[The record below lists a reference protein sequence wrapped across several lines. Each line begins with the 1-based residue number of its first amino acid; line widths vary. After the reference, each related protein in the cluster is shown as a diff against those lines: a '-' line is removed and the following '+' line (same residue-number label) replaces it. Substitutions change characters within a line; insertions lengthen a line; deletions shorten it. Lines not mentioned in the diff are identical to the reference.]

1 MKNQLVVVFLFG
13 FLMSLLDETWAI
25 EPTIVTKT
33 FTSSQALFANPERG
47 WITHRFSDDLYG
59 INSLRNS
66 AEKLSLVLIKID
78 ISAYKNSSH
87 IGQMKLTEIR
97 SALNNCRQQGLK
109 VIMRSAYSWDS
120 VLAPEPKS
128 IATVQTHIM
137 DMKPIYY
144 EYEDIIVAVEMGMF
158 GPWGEMH
165 SSYFSTTNTEFYYP
179 IKTTALKQ
187 VHSTYMS
194 ALPITRSV
202 IVRTPYYIRQIV
214 GSDIPLSSAE
224 AYTNTGKART
234 GYHNDAY
241 LASSDDEG
249 TFSYGWSRA
258 KELTYINQMTRYAF
272 FGGESFG
279 TPNSKYNNAQNAM
292 LESKQQHMT
301 YLHRDYYT
309 PIYNAWGTSVKQDF
323 TRKLGYRF
331 ELKSLSYSQEVA
343 PGGIL
348 AFSLK
353 VQNTGFSAM
362 HLTRPV
368 NLILDN
374 GKTGS
379 ARIKYQTTLSVNPR
393 NWTPEGNV
401 TSIDR
406 KLRIPA
412 NINQGVWQ
420 LLLILPDSNAL
431 LQTDVRYTVQF
442 ANENIWNADGTHVLT
457 KDISIRSSAQG
468 SRTNETKFQEI

>member
-1 MKNQLVVVFLFG
+1 MKNKHVIILLFG
-13 FLMSLLDETWAI
+13 FLISSWQNTLAI
-25 EPTIVTKT
+25 EPVSVTKA
-33 FTSSQALFANPERG
+33 FVSSQALFANPERG
-47 WITHRFSDDLYG
+47 WITHRFSNDLYG
-59 INSLRNS
+59 INSLRSS

-87 IGQMKLTEIR
+87 IGQTKLNEIR
-97 SALNNCRQQGLK
+97 IALNSCRQQGLK
-109 VIMRSAYSWDS
+109 VIMRSAYAWDS
-120 VLAPEPKS
+120 VLAPEPKN
-128 IATVQTHIM
+128 IETVKTHIM

-165 SSYFSTTNTEFYYP
+165 SSYFSTINTQFYYP
-179 IKTTALKQ
+179 IKTTALIQ
-187 VHSTYMS
+187 VHTTYMD

-202 IVRTPYYIRQIV
+202 LVRTPYYIRQIFS
-214 GSDIPLSSAE
+214 SDKPIEPVE
-224 AYTNTGKART
+224 ASNNTAKART

-241 LASSDDEG
+241 LASSDDAG

-258 KELTYINQMTRYAF
+258 KELAYINQMTRYAF

-309 PIYNAWGTSVKQDF
+309 PIYNAWGTSVKEDF

-331 ELKSLSYSQEVA
+331 ELKTLSYSKEVA

-368 NLILDN
+368 VLILDN
-374 GKTGS
+374 GKTGT
-379 ARIKYQTTLSVNPR
+379 ARIRYQTILTVDPR
-393 NWTPEGNV
+393 SWTPEVNS

-412 NINQGVWQ
+412 NIIQGVWQ
-420 LLLILPDSNAL
+420 LLLTLPDSNTR
-431 LQTDVRYTVQF
+431 LQSDVRYTVQF
-442 ANENIWNADGTHVLT
+442 ANENIWNTDGTLVLT
-457 KDISIRSSAQG
+457 NDISITSSAQG
-468 SRTNETKFQEI
+468 SRTTDNIFQEI